1 MRKKRAGQRRIKPLP
16 VGRACYTLKRKIF
29 HRSNHERVPV
39 KKETIA
45 VGRPSLLRR
54 TNALTI
60 LKLLREAGSCS
71 RADLVRA
78 SGMSAPTVTNVVSD
92 LLAANLIKPL
102 GEGESSGGRPPDMIR
117 FKAERGCILGVR
129 ISASTLSFL
138 LTDLSGDEMDAT
150 QVPLK
155 GRKTA
160 PEAICGLIAEETR
173 RLLKQH
179 KKAREQ
185 LLALVVGVPAIT
197 NVDEGVVMSISTLEE
212 WRSIPLR
219 RLLSRHVDCL
229 VIIENDTNLSALGER
244 YRGAART
251 EQTFILIDIGANV
264 SAGIVLEGKLH
275 HGAQW
280 SAGEIAYL
288 RLPHIMRRQPAL
300 HQFGELESVLTDS
313 GILKSWRDSIAKA
326 GPTALPDGKRMDAA
340 GVLNLARAGDARAK
354 KIVLHRAGI
363 VADVIVNL
371 SLVLNPGLILLGGDV
386 GSHPALLSFVK
397 KDLEQ
402 SEFAIPRIA
411 AASMGEFAV
420 LWGAIALALESIPA
434 LLLPPSL

>member
-1 MRKKRAGQRRIKPLP
+1 
-16 VGRACYTLKRKIF
+16 
-29 HRSNHERVPV
+29 V
-39 KKETIA
+39 KKEPIA

-102 GEGESSGGRPPDMIR
+102 GEGESSGGRPPDIIR

-129 ISASTLSFL
+129 ISAGAITFL
-138 LTDLSGDEMDAT
+138 LTDLSGDEQDT
-150 QVPLK
+150 SQVPLT
-155 GRKTA
+155 GRKTT
-160 PEAICGLIAEETR
+160 PDAICMLIAEEIR
-173 RLLKQH
+173 RLLKKN
-179 KKAREQ
+179 KKTKDQ
-185 LLALVVGVPAIT
+185 LLVLAVGVPAIT
-197 NVDEGVVMSISTLEE
+197 NVDDGVVMSISTLDG
-212 WRSIPLR
+212 WRSVPLR

-229 VIIENDTNLSALGER
+229 VMIENDTNLSALGER
-244 YRGAART
+244 HRGAAQT

-288 RLPHIMRRQPAL
+288 RLPHILRKQPAL
-300 HQFGELESVLTDS
+300 HEFGELEAVLTGP
-313 GILKSWRDSIAKA
+313 GILKSWKDASAQARSSSMSAA
-326 GPTALPDGKRMDAA
+326 NQMDA
-340 GVLNLARAGDARAK
+340 VEILNLAYTGDARAR
-354 KIVLHRAGI
+354 KIILHRAGI

-371 SLVLNPGLILLGGDV
+371 SLVLNPGLILLGGQV
-386 GSHPALLSFVK
+386 GSHPTLLSFVK
-397 KDLEQ
+397 KELEQ
-402 SEFAIPRIA
+402 SEFAIPKIA
-411 AASMGEFAV
+411 AARLGEFAV
-420 LWGAIALALESIPA
+420 LWGAIALALEAIPE
-434 LLLPPSL
+434 LLLPPLLS

>member
-1 MRKKRAGQRRIKPLP
+1 
-16 VGRACYTLKRKIF
+16 
-29 HRSNHERVPV
+29 V
-39 KKETIA
+39 KKEPIA

-102 GEGESSGGRPPDMIR
+102 GEGESSGGRPPDIIR
-117 FKAERGCILGVR
+117 FKAERGCILGVQV
-129 ISASTLSFL
+129 SAHLVSFL
-138 LTDLSGDEMDAT
+138 LTDLSGEELDMG
-150 QVPLK
+150 QVPLD
-155 GRKTA
+155 GRKTN
-160 PEAICGLIAEETR
+160 PEAICGLIGDEIR
-173 RLLKQH
+173 RILKKH

-197 NVDEGVVMSISTLEE
+197 NVEEGIVLSISTLED
-212 WRSIPLR
+212 WRSVPLR
-219 RLLSRHVDCL
+219 RLLSKHVNCR
-229 VIIENDTNLSALGER
+229 VIIENDTNLAAAGER

-251 EQTFILIDIGANV
+251 EQTFILIDIGDNV

-288 RLPHIMRRQPAL
+288 RLPSILRKQPAL
-300 HQFGELESVLTDS
+300 HEFGELESVLTSS
-313 GILKSWRDSIAKA
+313 GILKSWNEAIV
-326 GPTALPDGKRMDAA
+326 KRRNASTPAPEQMDAK
-340 GVLNLARAGDARAK
+340 GVLNLAQAGDPIAL
-354 KIVLHRAGI
+354 KIIGHRAGI

-371 SLVLNPGLILLGGDV
+371 SLVLNPGLILLGGNV
-386 GSHPALLSFVK
+386 GSHPALLSIVTRE
-397 KDLEQ
+397 LEQ
-402 SEFAIPRIA
+402 SEFAIPKIA
-411 AASMGEFAV
+411 AASLGEFAV
-420 LWGAIALALESIPA
+420 MWGAIALALEEIPS
-434 LLLPPSL
+434 LLLPQSIS

>member
-1 MRKKRAGQRRIKPLP
+1 MKREP
-16 VGRACYTLKRKIF
+16 
-29 HRSNHERVPV
+29 
-39 KKETIA
+39 IA

-102 GEGESSGGRPPDMIR
+102 GEGESSGGRPPDIIR
-117 FKAERGCILGVR
+117 FKSERGCILGVQ
-129 ISASTLSFL
+129 ISANGISFL
-138 LTDLSGDEMDAT
+138 LTDLSGEESDISHVSLDG
-150 QVPLK
+150 Q
-155 GRKTA
+155 KTN
-160 PEAICGLIAEETR
+160 PEAICGLIGDEIR
-173 RLLKQH
+173 RLFRKH

-197 NVDEGVVMSISTLEE
+197 NVEEGIVLSISTLEN
-212 WRSIPLR
+212 WRSVPLR
-219 RLLSRHVDCL
+219 RLLSNHVDCL
-229 VIIENDTNLSALGER
+229 VIIENDTNLAAVGER
-244 YRGAART
+244 HRGAART

-288 RLPHIMRRQPAL
+288 RLPRVLRKQPAL
-300 HQFGELESVLTDS
+300 HEFGELESVLTSS
-313 GILKSWRDSIAKA
+313 GILKSWNEAIVKSRQASAPAPKQ
-326 GPTALPDGKRMDAA
+326 TDAQ
-340 GVLNLARAGDARAK
+340 GILNLAQTGDPIAR
-354 KIVLHRAGI
+354 KIILHRAGI

-371 SLVLNPGLILLGGDV
+371 ALVLNPGLILLGGKV
-386 GSHPALLSFVK
+386 GSHPTLLSLVSK
-397 KDLEQ
+397 ELEH
-402 SEFAIPRIA
+402 SEFAVPKIA
-411 AASMGEFAV
+411 AASLGEFAV
-420 LWGAIALALESIPA
+420 LWGAIALALEAIPS
-434 LLLPPSL
+434 LLLPQSIS